1 MAYDARSVANGLLKI
16 AQDAGRTL
24 TNMQLQKL
32 VYIAHGYALA
42 ILHKPLIKQSVE
54 AWRYGPVVAD
64 LYHALRAYGA
74 GKVTASINILPEE
87 KLSETHLALLAEVV
101 SAYGGFSGP
110 QLSTM
115 THRQGTPWKEIYDP
129 AGWGNSIIPDPL
141 IEQHY
146 INLLNERAGI
156 IPG

>member
-1 MAYDARSVANGLLKI
+1 
-16 AQDAGRTL
+16 
-24 TNMQLQKL
+24 
-32 VYIAHGYALA
+32 
-42 ILHKPLIKQSVE
+42 
-54 AWRYGPVVAD
+54 VAD
-64 LYHALRAYGA
+64 LYHALRIYGA
-74 GKVTASINILPEE
+74 GKVTTSINIFPEE
-87 KLSETHLALLAEVV
+87 ELSETHLALVAEVV

-146 INLLNERAGI
+146 LNLLNERAGI
-156 IPG
+156 TPG